1 MEDQVD
7 LTSAFITDPSKVN
20 FATEQPKTVETIV
33 EPVVATVIE
42 EKEVINHEFENKEE
56 VEGEENGVAY
66 FAKAIGLE
74 EGDYGDDDT
83 FDSLAKLANQKL
95 SSIEEKYSKFNNP
108 VLDQIA
114 DHLAVGGSLE
124 DFISTPQTYDFYTKL
139 TIDEGNVQQQEQI
152 LRGSLAE
159 KGIRTSMIDKIIDD
173 AKDNGTLLSE
183 AEEELKILQQL
194 EKQHNDSVTQQREQT
209 LAEQREQYNQW
220 LTGVTKAID
229 SNNFNGFSIP
239 KEEIDELR
247 KLSIPDKN
255 GNAAINEVYNNLTPE
270 QQILMNHAVLRISK
284 NQPINIVTK
293 NNVASS
299 VGSRSARMMKS
310 ANNNN
315 NNLVDL
321 HSIKFPENNNN

>member
-1 MEDQVD
+1 
-7 LTSAFITDPSKVN
+7 
-20 FATEQPKTVETIV
+20 
-33 EPVVATVIE
+33 
-42 EKEVINHEFENKEE
+42 
-56 VEGEENGVAY
+56 
-66 FAKAIGLE
+66 
-74 EGDYGDDDT
+74 
-83 FDSLAKLANQKL
+83 
-95 SSIEEKYSKFNNP
+95 
-108 VLDQIA
+108 
-114 DHLAVGGSLE
+114 
-124 DFISTPQTYDFYTKL
+124 
-139 TIDEGNVQQQEQI
+139 
-152 LRGSLAE
+152 
-159 KGIRTSMIDKIIDD
+159 MIDKIIDD